1 MRFHSYSPISDPLA
15 SPELIYRFD
24 HVDTVLSLGADFLGA
39 GPAQVR
45 YARDWKAARPRLI
58 VVESSPT
65 LTSARADAWLPL
77 APHAIEMQAAELA
90 AGQGQPSTVPAHPAP
105 PGPTEVIS
113 GRA

>member
-58 VVESSPT
+58 VVESSTT
-65 LTSARADAWLPL
+65 LTSARADERLPL
-77 APHAIEMQAAELA
+77 APTALEMMAAELA
-90 AGQGQPSTVPAHPAP
+90 AG
-105 PGPTEVIS
+105 PGPPRHVDT
-113 GRA
+113 RARKRAG